1 MMCGEDVPFISLLRI
16 HMSLLLFPTSLTTFL
31 RSLAYQGLVGQ
42 EKVCSKEKVNAERQG
57 MRDMR
62 EIGDRKIDDPT
73 QRVVSCPIPKIRE
86 IEIRR
91 EGEKEW
97 EKKRKINI
105 PC

>member
-73 QRVVSCPIPKIRE
+73 QRVVSCPIPKIRSDQRLTE
-86 IEIRR
+86 VNRDT
-91 EGEKEW
+91 
-97 EKKRKINI
+97 KRSDSE
-105 PC
+105 